1 MVKDI
6 IEHKQAEEELLL
18 LQKINNMLNAGVGQ
32 EEVFKIIVDG
42 LRSMYNYESVAIHLL
57 SEDKK
62 HLTVDGYSSDSK
74 LAQKLEKLTGLTI
87 NGYKVHLYEGSLFK
101 EIVDTGKP
109 VIVDDISWVL
119 KSYAG
124 KKIPQSMIKIAAKL
138 TKANWGIGVPL
149 LAGDKIVGVIGCGS
163 VEKLTYEDAQRF
175 ANFGAQAGL
184 AIESALTFEKLE
196 TAYDELKHSNKLK
209 DLFIDIMRHDLLNPA
224 GSARNMTQMILED
237 EKDPNKKEPL
247 KLILRSSKR
256 IIEMIENAS
265 KLAILESGKELK
277 FEEKDIGQILK
288 RIAIEMTSLAD
299 EKNMKIKTNI
309 KGKFKALV
317 NPLIY
322 AVFSNL
328 LDNAI
333 KYGAKN
339 SEVIVK
345 IKEDGSNW
353 KISIA
358 DNGDGIPDEEK
369 KAIFNRFK
377 RIQKGAV
384 RGSGLGLAIVK
395 RVVKAHKGRVWVED
409 NPGGGSIFFV
419 QLKKA

>member
-18 LQKINNMLNAGVGQ
+18 LQKINNMLNAGVGP

-42 LRSMYNYESVAIHLL
+42 LRSLYNYESVAIHLL

-109 VIVDDISWVL
+109 VIADDVSWVL

-124 KKIPQSMIKIAAKL
+124 KKIPQSIIKIAAKL

-149 LAGDKIVGVIGCGS
+149 LAGAKIVGVIGCGS
-163 VEKLTYEDAQRF
+163 RKKLTYEDAQRF
-175 ANFGAQAGL
+175 ANFGAQVGL
-184 AIESALTFEKLE
+184 AIEKAQTYDRLE
-196 TAYDELKHSNKLK
+196 IAYDGLKHSNQLK

-224 GSARNMTQMILED
+224 GAARNMAKMVLED

-247 KLILRSSKR
+247 QVILSSSNR

-265 KLAILESGKELK
+265 TLAKLESGEELE
-277 FEEKDIGQILK
+277 FEGRDLGDILK
-288 RIAIEMTSLAD
+288 SVSMEMTPLAD
-299 EKNMKIKTNI
+299 EKKMNI
-309 KGKFKALV
+309 KITAKGEFKTLV
-317 NPLIY
+317 TPLIY
-322 AVFSNL
+322 DVFSNL
-328 LDNAI
+328 LSNAI
-333 KYGAKN
+333 KYGPEN
-339 SEVIVK
+339 SDVIVG
-345 IKEDGSNW
+345 IEEDGSSW
-353 KISIA
+353 KISIT
-358 DNGDGIPDEEK
+358 DNGPGIPDKDKE
-369 KAIFNRFK
+369 AIFDRFK
-377 RIQKGAV
+377 RIQKGEV

-395 RVVKAHKGRVWVED
+395 KIVEAHKGRVWVED
-409 NPGGGSIFFV
+409 NPGGGSIFIV